1 MMDNINVEIA
11 GDTQSINVVIT
22 EETQDITLQLEAVG
36 EKGDKGDKGD
46 TGEPAQIVP
55 LCEFG
60 DYCSGTITL
69 SAPIT
74 NYQKLYFLC
83 GNNALQTITVLTDN
97 TTHKLTWDSNNEA
110 CAWKTKLHNT
120 MTLTLSTNTVTINS
134 SNVSQ
139 YGIRQVFAE

>member
-1 MMDNINVEIA
+1 MDNINVDITD
-11 GDTQSINVVIT
+11 DTQSVNIVIT
-22 EETQDITLQLEAVG
+22 EETQDVTLHLEAVG

-55 LCEFG
+55 LCQFG

-74 NYQKLYFLC
+74 DYQKLYFIC
-83 GNNALQTITVLTDN
+83 GNDALQTITVLTD
-97 TTHKLTWDSNNEA
+97 TTKHKLMWDADNDDS
-110 CAWKTKLHNT
+110 AWKTKLHNVIIIT
-120 MTLTLSTNTVTINS
+120 ISNSTVTINS
-134 SNVSQ
+134 SNVTQ

>member
-1 MMDNINVEIA
+1 MDNINVDITD
-11 GDTQSINVVIT
+11 DTQSVNIVIT
-22 EETQDITLQLEAVG
+22 EETQDITLHLEAVG

-46 TGEPAQIVP
+46 TGEPAQVVP
-55 LCEFG
+55 LCQFG

-74 NYQKLYFLC
+74 DYQKLYFIC
-83 GNNALQTITVLTDN
+83 GNDALQTITVLTE
-97 TTHKLTWDSNNEA
+97 TTKHKLMWDANNDDS
-110 CAWKTKLHNT
+110 AWKTKLHNIIIIT
-120 MTLTLSTNTVTINS
+120 ISNSTVTINS